1 MEFKNIVVLAA
12 VVVVALIVL
21 GFVSTILN
29 AIVPLGI
36 VAVVAFILGRMS
48 TRVNLIEAVGR
59 LLRRS
64 TDRKGA
70 DNSKAVSAATPA
82 AQPAEQPSEVQR
94 EAEAIKRRLGEPEPE
109 AAPQKED
116 FTVRSEAEI
125 LADMKRREAEI
136 AQKGAAPSA
145 DELAAALEERRR
157 RLLGD
162 QADRS

>member
-70 DNSKAVSAATPA
+70 DNSKAASAAAPA

-94 EAEAIKRRLGEPEPE
+94 EAEAIKRRLSEPEPE
-109 AAPQKED
+109 VAPQKED
-116 FTVRSEAEI
+116 FTIRSEAEI

-136 AQKGAAPSA
+136 AQKAAAPSA